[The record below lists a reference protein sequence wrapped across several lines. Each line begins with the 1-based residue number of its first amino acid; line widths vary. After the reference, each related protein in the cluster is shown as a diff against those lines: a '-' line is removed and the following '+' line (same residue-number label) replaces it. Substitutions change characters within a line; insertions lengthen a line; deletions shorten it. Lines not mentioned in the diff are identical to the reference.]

1 MIAAPKACKEE
12 KWQEPQQNSQG
23 AEGRRRRT
31 RLLARRKKT
40 EEPQQAAPQARFFLA
55 KPGASGATPALEREC
70 ATEAEAIAEAFK
82 TGVSYY
88 AVSEYRA
95 LVDCSG
101 KQPVFKKE
109 AVKRNS

>member
-1 MIAAPKACKEE
+1 MTGTAAELAGSKGPQTANPAPRAQKED
-12 KWQEPQQNSQG
+12 G
-23 AEGRRRRT
+23 G
-31 RLLARRKKT
+31 
-40 EEPQQAAPQARFFLA
+40 PQQAAPQARFFLA
-55 KPGASGATPALEREC
+55 KPGASEVTPAFEREC

-88 AVSEYRA
+88 SVSEYRA

>member
-1 MIAAPKACKEE
+1 MAGNAAELAGSRGPQTANPVARPQKE
-12 KWQEPQQNSQG
+12 NGG
-23 AEGRRRRT
+23 A
-31 RLLARRKKT
+31 
-40 EEPQQAAPQARFFLA
+40 QQAAPLARFFLA
-55 KPGASGATPALEREC
+55 KPGASGATPALDREC
-70 ATEAEAIAEAFK
+70 TTEAIAEAFK

>member
-1 MIAAPKACKEE
+1 MAGTAAELAGSRGTLTGNPAPRAQKE
-12 KWQEPQQNSQG
+12 SG
-23 AEGRRRRT
+23 G
-31 RLLARRKKT
+31 
-40 EEPQQAAPQARFFLA
+40 PQQAAPQARFFLA

-109 AVKRNS
+109 AVKKTS

>member
-1 MIAAPKACKEE
+1 MAGNAAELAGSRGPQMANPAPRAQKE
-12 KWQEPQQNSQG
+12 NGG
-23 AEGRRRRT
+23 A
-31 RLLARRKKT
+31 
-40 EEPQQAAPQARFFLA
+40 QQAAPQARFFLA
-55 KPGASGATPALEREC
+55 KPGATGTTPALDREC
-70 ATEAEAIAEAFK
+70 TTEAEAIAEAFK

>member
-1 MIAAPKACKEE
+1 MAGNGAELTGSRGPQTGNPVARAPKE
-12 KWQEPQQNSQG
+12 NGG
-23 AEGRRRRT
+23 A
-31 RLLARRKKT
+31 
-40 EEPQQAAPQARFFLA
+40 QQAAPQARFFLA

-109 AVKRNS
+109 AVKKNF

>member
-1 MIAAPKACKEE
+1 MIDTKRRRN

-31 RLLARRKKT
+31 RSPRAPK
-40 EEPQQAAPQARFFLA
+40 ENGGAQQAAPQARFFLA

>member
-1 MIAAPKACKEE
+1 MAGTAAEPAGSRGPQPANPAPRAPKENGG
-12 KWQEPQQNSQG
+12 PQQS
-23 AEGRRRRT
+23 
-31 RLLARRKKT
+31 
-40 EEPQQAAPQARFFLA
+40 APPARFFLA
-55 KPGASGATPALEREC
+55 KPGTTGVTPALDREC

>member
-1 MIAAPKACKEE
+1 MAGTAAELAGSRGPQTGNPAPRPPKE
-12 KWQEPQQNSQG
+12 NGG
-23 AEGRRRRT
+23 A
-31 RLLARRKKT
+31 
-40 EEPQQAAPQARFFLA
+40 QQAAPLARFFLA
-55 KPGASGATPALEREC
+55 KPGASGATPALDREC